1 MKNRHFLSAFI
12 LLIFVVVSS
21 VTAQEKS
28 KLSLGLGG
36 GANFNF
42 QNPNFFGNAITSN
55 NDTIL
60 AQYNRNDL
68 GINGYFVGIIN
79 YAFTDRFTLSGRF
92 GFNGINGTIYGNN
105 EFTNPTFVD
114 TVTSAVTLQYFE
126 ISPILSIGVPE
137 LLPNL
142 NALVG
147 FEFGLP
153 LNATT
158 GSPDGTDVVDVNS
171 PASRMALALG
181 ANYNIQVTPTV
192 GIQPEITYRLPLS
205 QVSSD
210 SGFNSWNVPQLR
222 AGVNVMF
229 SFFSSDPTPEPPS
242 DPTASDLSVGM
253 KEVGY
258 YTKEGA
264 YLPVKELYVEDVQL
278 TQMFPLIPYVFFP
291 AQKATTDET
300 SQVFVQTDNQSG
312 QANTVELVPDA
323 VEINKSTLDIIGTRM
338 ISKPNAKLTIT
349 GTNDGKTER
358 KVAGLS
364 TKRAEFAK
372 EYLVKNYKIDP
383 SRITTK
389 GTEVP
394 EKASSRSLEDGDSE
408 NRRAEFS
415 SNDPDILA
423 PIIIQSD
430 NQRITDPDLIEFRPA
445 VSSTE
450 PIKEW
455 KLSVEQDGKILRN
468 FSGMGNV
475 TPVRWAVR
483 SNELAA
489 SDKSINYDFKVTD
502 MKGMTKEV
510 NGQIPVIYKSSI
522 QKKEEKIDNKIVSRF
537 SLVLFDFNQS
547 KLTADN
553 QSIVDKIIL
562 PKIKPNSTVK
572 IYGYTDRIGDETY
585 NKKLSLDRATS
596 VRDVLKA
603 KAPNATYTVS
613 GVGENEVLFDNELA
627 IGRHLSRTVQI
638 YVETPVK

>member
-1 MKNRHFLSAFI
+1 MKNRHILSAI
-12 LLIFVVVSS
+12 LLLFLVVAS
-21 VTAQEKS
+21 TLIAQEKS
-28 KLSLGLGG
+28 KISLGLGG
-36 GANFNF
+36 GATFNF
-42 QNPNFFGNAITSN
+42 QNPNFRASVLTPGG
-55 NDTIL
+55 TIGFVP
-60 AQYNRNDL
+60 YNRSDF
-68 GINGYFVGIIN
+68 GVNGYFSGLVN
-79 YAFTDRFTLSGRF
+79 YAINNRFTLSGRF
-92 GFNGINGTIYGNN
+92 GFNGVNGTIFGNDSL
-105 EFTNPTFVD
+105 TNPGFVD
-114 TVTSAVTLQYFE
+114 TVTSAVNLQYFE
-126 ISPILSIGVPE
+126 ISPILSIGLPE

-142 NALVG
+142 NALAG
-147 FEFGLP
+147 FEFGVP
-153 LNATT
+153 LTATT
-158 GSPDGTDVVDVNS
+158 GSPDGSVVVDVLS
-171 PASRMALALG
+171 PASRLAIALG
-181 ANYNIQVTPTV
+181 ANYNYQATPTV
-192 GIQPEITYRLPLS
+192 SIQPEVTYRLPIA

-210 SGFNSWNVPQLR
+210 TLYNSWNVPQLR

-229 SFFSSDPTPEPPS
+229 SLFGSPDTQEPTPEPA
-242 DPTASDLSVGM
+242 ASDLNVGM

-291 AQKATTDET
+291 TQKATTDET
-300 SQVFVQTDNQSG
+300 AQVFVQNNNQSG
-312 QANTVELVPDA
+312 QATTVELVPDA
-323 VEINKSTLDIIGTRM
+323 VEINRSTLDIIGTRM
-338 ISKPNAKLTIT
+338 SSKPNSKLTIT

-358 KVAGLS
+358 KVTGLS
-364 TKRAEFAK
+364 AKRAEFAK
-372 EYLVKNYKIDP
+372 EYLVKNYKIDQ

-389 GTEVP
+389 AVEVP
-394 EKASSRSLEDGDSE
+394 EKASSRTLDDGDAE
-408 NRRAEFS
+408 NRRVEFA
-415 SNDPDILA
+415 SNDPEILA

-430 NQRITDPDLIEFRPA
+430 NQRITDPDLIEFRPV

-455 KLSVEQDGKILRN
+455 KLAVEQDGKILRN

-475 TPVRWAVR
+475 TPIRWAVR
-483 SNELAA
+483 SNELEA
-489 SDKSINYDFKVTD
+489 SDRAIDYDLKVTD
-502 MKGMTKEV
+502 MKGVTKEV
-510 NGQIPVIYKSSI
+510 KGKIPVIYKSSI

-562 PKIKPNSTVK
+562 PAIQPNSTVK
-572 IYGYTDRIGDETY
+572 IYGYTDRIGDEAY

-603 KAPNATYTVS
+603 KAPNATYSVN
-613 GVGENEVLFDNELA
+613 GVGENEVLFDNEIP

>member
-1 MKNRHFLSAFI
+1 MKNRHILSAFI

-42 QNPNFFGNAITSN
+42 QNPNFTSSVLTPGG
-55 NDTIL
+55 TIGFVP
-60 AQYNRNDL
+60 YSRSDM
-68 GINGYFVGIIN
+68 GINGYFNGLVN
-79 YAFTDRFTLSGRF
+79 YALTSRFTLSGRF
-92 GFNGINGTIYGNN
+92 GFNGINGTIFGTDSV
-105 EFTNPTFVD
+105 TNPLFVD

-147 FEFGLP
+147 FEFGIP
-153 LNATT
+153 LTANTS
-158 GSPDGTDVVDVNS
+158 SPDGSVVVDLAS
-171 PASRMALALG
+171 PASRLGLALG
-181 ANYNIQVTPTV
+181 ANYHIQATPTIA
-192 GIQPEITYRLPLS
+192 IQPEVTYRLPLS

-210 SGFNSWNVPQLR
+210 ANFDSWNVPQLR

-229 SFFSSDPTPEPPS
+229 SFFSSGETPEPTP
-242 DPTASDLSVGM
+242 DPAASDLSVGM

-258 YTKEGA
+258 YTKEGT

-291 AQKATTDET
+291 TQKATTDET
-300 SQVFVQTDNQSG
+300 AQVFVQSDNQSG
-312 QANTVELVPDA
+312 QTNTVELVPDA

-358 KVAGLS
+358 KIAGLS
-364 TKRAEFAK
+364 KKRAEFAQ

-389 GTEVP
+389 GIEVP

-415 SNDPDILA
+415 SNDPEILA

-445 VSSTE
+445 VTSTE

-455 KLSVEQDGKILRN
+455 KLAVEQDGKILRT

-489 SDKSINYDFKVTD
+489 SDRAIDYDLKVTD
-502 MKGMTKEV
+502 MKGTLKEV
-510 NGQIPVIYKSSI
+510 KGQIPVIYKSSI

-547 KLTADN
+547 KLTGDN

-562 PKIKPNSTVK
+562 PAIQPNSTVK

-585 NKKLSLDRATS
+585 NKKLSLDRANS
-596 VRDVLKA
+596 VRDALKS

-613 GVGENEVLFDNELA
+613 GVGENEVLFDNEIP